1 MAINETTLCI
11 LIITLVIL
19 GLFIIF
25 VYMYD
30 VSGELDPRILLTGI
44 VLLLLGVIFYIPFP
58 DFFALQEKKY

>member
-30 VSGELDPRILLTGI
+30 VSRELDPRILLTGI
-44 VLLLLGVIFYIPFP
+44 VLLLLGVIFYIPFSG
-58 DFFALQEKKY
+58 FFRHPEKKY